1 MRIERMAVLA
11 VMSDSLFLLLLVSS
25 ARYLT
30 TEDLAYSIATELI
43 P

>member
-11 VMSDSLFLLLLVSS
+11 VMSDSLFLLLRMNN

-30 TEDLAYSIATELI
+30 VEV
-43 P
+43 